1 MSRRDDMEFMDID
14 GPEFIADVNNQIADI
29 RASYSSVLS
38 QETNIKA
45 SAILEYTNAQDEP
58 QNVLGAFQEICVLDT
73 NFLLSKL
80 GFLDT
85 VLDLASENPGSL
97 LVLLPW
103 VVIRELDGLKQ
114 GNPDISAGARK
125 AMRFIELR
133 LRDKIISLRGQ
144 KMNEVWS
151 KDMLKNQ
158 NVKGDDRILDCCM
171 YFQQVTHKRVTL
183 LSNDRNLCIKV
194 MVHDV
199 DSISAE
205 SVPKME
211 ALLNRIA
218 KNSTSHSTDNPLSRY
233 AATSWN
239 HQAPQLQ
246 QQIQQPTLGEDYTME
261 IDDVYPPA
269 ATSRP
274 PQQPHHNTTEE
285 DYDMMVDDDLVAFN
299 NTQPTTRPL
308 KLGGTQDSKW
318 AKATTPRHSYRDT
331 ALSTPAYLDDDP
343 TLTAPTRPYR
353 PQHTSIYNYN
363 RN

>member
-1 MSRRDDMEFMDID
+1 MSRHEDMEFMDID

-29 RASYSSVLS
+29 RASYSSSVLS
-38 QETNIKA
+38 QETDVKA

-133 LRDKIISLRGQ
+133 LRDKIVSLRGQ

-171 YFQQVTHKRVTL
+171 YFQQITHKRVTL

-218 KNSTSHSTDNPLSRY
+218 KKPASHSTDKPVSRY
-233 AATSWN
+233 ATNSWN
-239 HQAPQLQ
+239 HQAPQPQ
-246 QQIQQPTLGEDYTME
+246 QHQQQPTSGEDYIME
-261 IDDVYPPA
+261 IDDFYQPA
-269 ATSRP
+269 TTGRLA
-274 PQQPHHNTTEE
+274 HHNTMEE
-285 DYDMMVDDDLVAFN
+285 DYDMMIDDDLVGISNAQSAPKPF
-299 NTQPTTRPL
+299 
-308 KLGGTQDSKW
+308 KLGGTHDSKW

-331 ALSTPAYLDDDP
+331 FSTPAYLDDDP
-343 TLTAPTRPYR
+343 TSTAPKRPYR
-353 PQHTSIYNYN
+353 PQHTSIYNYD